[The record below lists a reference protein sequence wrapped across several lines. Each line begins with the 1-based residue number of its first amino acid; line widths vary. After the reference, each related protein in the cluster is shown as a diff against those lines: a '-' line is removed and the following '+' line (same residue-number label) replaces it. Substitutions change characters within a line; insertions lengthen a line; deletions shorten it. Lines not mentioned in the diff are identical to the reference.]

1 MTKMILEQSEHPLTP
16 ADLDELEKLYNW
28 KFPESFRQLYLQY
41 NGGYL
46 PDKWME
52 RNEIIFGGFDSIRYG
67 ELTAEQI
74 YKDLIKSFPQLIDL
88 FPFAYDQGGHSF
100 LLSLRAKDYGMIY
113 VFLMDGEELVDV
125 SDTFDEFLEIL
136 IVHEQ

>member
-1 MTKMILEQSEHPLTP
+1 MTTMILEQSEHPLTP

-46 PDKWME
+46 PDEWME

-74 YKDLIKSFPQLIDL
+74 YKNLIESFPQLIDL

-125 SDTFDEFLEIL
+125 SDTFDEFLELL
-136 IVHEQ
+136 IVHE